1 MNSPPNAPR
10 AQIRFS
16 PHLFGGLLA
25 LLSVSVLLL
34 TMLAAVE
41 GLPTA
46 VSVAMASTLL
56 ISPVWLPLL
65 LARRNRRIEVVG
77 NEVRI
82 VNWRGRTRKV
92 IPVSDI
98 FSFVAEGARPFAAG
112 WSSFIVLGGES
123 NQVLWRC
130 SASYYDSATL
140 APFAEALGLHLTRT
154 PSGRTASLIP
164 EVGARSHR
172 SGAAGYLAFLMKF
185 LLLIAACAFVG
196 LAATSLLSR
205 LPGGFNSSSGQADG
219 NGLAPLVGIIAA
231 AVAVFSPLGLLR
243 LSLGQRHFLGPLQG
257 MPPAVAGALVLLL
270 FIGMWGGFF
279 AGASLAARQ

>member
-25 LLSVSVLLL
+25 LLSVFVLLL

-65 LARRNRRIEVVG
+65 LAHRNRRIEVVG

-82 VNWRGRTRKV
+82 VNWRGRTRK
-92 IPVSDI
+92 ILPVSDI
-98 FSFVAEGARPFAAG
+98 FSFVAEGERPFAAG
-112 WSSFIVLGGES
+112 SSSFIVLGGES
-123 NQVLWRC
+123 NEVLWRC
-130 SASYYDSATL
+130 SASYYDSAAL
-140 APFAEALGLHLTRT
+140 APFAAALGLHLTGT
-154 PSGRTASLIP
+154 PSARTFSLLP
-164 EVGARSHR
+164 HVGPRTHR
-172 SGAAGYLAFLMKF
+172 LGAAEYVAFLMKF

-196 LAATSLLSR
+196 LAAIDLVSR
-205 LPGGFNSSSGQADG
+205 LPGGFNSSSGPSEG
-219 NGLAPLVGIIAA
+219 NGLAPLAGTIAA
-231 AVAVFSPLGLLR
+231 AAAVFAPLGLSR
-243 LSLGQRHFLGPLQG
+243 SSLGQRHFLGPLQG
-257 MPPAVAGALVLLL
+257 MPPAVAGALVILL
-270 FIGMWGGFF
+270 FIGMWGGFL
-279 AGASLAARQ
+279 AGASLTARL